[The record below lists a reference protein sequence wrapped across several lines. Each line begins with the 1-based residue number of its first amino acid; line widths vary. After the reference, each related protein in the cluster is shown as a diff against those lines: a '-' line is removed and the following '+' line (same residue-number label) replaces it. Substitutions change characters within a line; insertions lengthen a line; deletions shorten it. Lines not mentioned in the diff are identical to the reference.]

1 MMEIRFDGRV
11 AIVTGAGGGLGRDY
25 ALDLAARGAKVVVN
39 DLGVGKS
46 DETVDATP
54 ASRVVEEIKAAG
66 GEAIANYDSVS
77 DPASARKIVQAA
89 LDTWGRVDVLI
100 NNAGILRDKSF
111 AKADLA
117 DIDLV
122 MKVHLGGSIYMAHAV
137 WPHMLE
143 QGYGRI
149 IFTTSIAGY
158 CGNFGQTGY
167 SAAKMGLIGVMNTL
181 KIEGA
186 RKGVLVN
193 TISPGAVTRM
203 TAGLNPPA
211 VEKYMTSELVAPVV
225 TYFASEQCTESGLIV
240 EAMAGGISRMAMFE
254 NDGVQLDPE
263 EPVTAEL
270 IGENWAKITD
280 LSSGAPITHGAE
292 GRIEPRLRAIGR
304 WFE

>member
-1 MMEIRFDGRV
+1 MDIRFDGRV

-25 ALDLAARGAKVVVN
+25 ALDLAARGAKVIVN

-46 DETVDATP
+46 DNAADATP
-54 ASRVVEEIKAAG
+54 AAKVVAEIEAAG
-66 GEAIANYDSVS
+66 GTAIANYDSVA
-77 DPASARKIVQAA
+77 DPESAKKIVQAA
-89 LDTWGRVDVLI
+89 LDAWGRVDILI

-111 AKADLA
+111 AKAELA

-122 MKVHLGGSIYMAHAV
+122 MKVHLGGSIYMSHAV

-149 IFTTSIAGY
+149 VFTTSIAGY

-181 KIEGA
+181 KIEGG
-186 RKGVLVN
+186 RKGVLIN

-203 TAGLNPPA
+203 TEGLNPPA
-211 VEKYMTSELVAPVV
+211 IEKYMTSERVAPVV
-225 TYFASEQCTESGLIV
+225 TYFASEQCKESGLVI

-263 EPVTAEL
+263 QPITAE
-270 IGENWAKITD
+270 IVAQNWDAIID
-280 LSSGAPITHGAE
+280 PSSGALITHGAE

-304 WFE
+304 WVE

>member
-1 MMEIRFDGRV
+1 MDIRFDGRV

-25 ALDLAARGAKVVVN
+25 ALDLAARGAKVIVN

-46 DETVDATP
+46 DNAADSTP
-54 ASRVVEEIKAAG
+54 AAKVVAEIVAGG
-66 GEAIANYDSVS
+66 GEAIANYDSVAE
-77 DPASARKIVQAA
+77 PESAKKIVQAA
-89 LDTWGRVDVLI
+89 LDAWGRVDILI

-122 MKVHLGGSIYMAHAV
+122 MKVHLNGSIYMSHAV

-149 IFTTSIAGY
+149 VFTTSIAGY

-181 KIEGA
+181 KIEGG
-186 RKGVLVN
+186 RKGVLIN

-203 TAGLNPPA
+203 TEGLNPPA
-211 VEKYMTSELVAPVV
+211 IEKYMTSERVAPVV
-225 TYFASEQCTESGLIV
+225 TYFASEQCKESGLVV

-254 NDGVQLDPE
+254 TDGVQLDPE
-263 EPVTAEL
+263 APITAETVAQ
-270 IGENWAKITD
+270 NWGAIID
-280 LSSGAPITHGAE
+280 PASGALITHGAE

-304 WFE
+304 WVE